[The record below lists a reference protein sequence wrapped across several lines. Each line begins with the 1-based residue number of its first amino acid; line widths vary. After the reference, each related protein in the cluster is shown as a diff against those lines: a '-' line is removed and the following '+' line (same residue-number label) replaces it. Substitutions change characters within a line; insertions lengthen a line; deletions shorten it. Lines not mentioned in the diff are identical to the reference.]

1 MSSHSPNDSAEH
13 DSNTPRKPAIRLT
26 IPPRY
31 YLLPGAAILIGTTI
45 GLRRGARTAS
55 LQFLAEN
62 AHRPPTTV
70 QGWYFYNKTKNYR
83 ILMSGLK
90 EAGKDAIKLGATAA
104 IWVGIE
110 QGCGQLGPPWTDV
123 SEVVAGAGTAGVFAG
138 VCELSSIR
146 RYWQC
151 EFFVTAASS
160 FLCLESNL
168 TIAMLLCDS
177 NLC

>member
-1 MSSHSPNDSAEH
+1 MLSNSPDVHES
-13 DSNTPRKPAIRLT
+13 DTPEKPAIRLT

-31 YLLPGAAILIGTTI
+31 YLLPGAAILVGTTL

-83 ILMSGLK
+83 VLMAGLK
-90 EAGKDAIKLGATAA
+90 EAGKEAIKLGATATV
-104 IWVGIE
+104 WVALE
-110 QGCGQLGPPWTDV
+110 EGCGRLGGGVEDV

-138 VCELSSIR
+138 VCEWHHDSITR
-146 RYWQC
+146 AR
-151 EFFVTAASS
+151 A
-160 FLCLESNL
+160 FLCSV
-168 TIAMLLCDS
+168 
-177 NLC
+177 